1 MKNTKTYIENI
12 NWRRRLF
19 NKDEMDINNLTD
31 EDIKDIY
38 RSLLGD
44 LSPENIHSDGEASS
58 TEVNRRR
65 AFYRAVYREL
75 KALGYDNEDIKW
87 YL

>member
-1 MKNTKTYIENI
+1 
-12 NWRRRLF
+12 
-19 NKDEMDINNLTD
+19 MDPNNLTK

-38 RSLLGD
+38 RSLLSD

-58 TEVNRRR
+58 SEVNRRY
-65 AFYRAVYREL
+65 ALYRGVYREL
-75 KALGYDNEDIKW
+75 KALGHDNEDIKW